1 MDFILYHQTNYTHF
15 KNNTMQTFILRER
28 PLNDNTL
35 YIAPERK
42 VFKGGYKAVLK
53 EYQFQNAW
61 TDKVTVKKFRTIET
75 MQKYINKN
83 YTTEE
88 KENMIF

>member
-1 MDFILYHQTNYTHF
+1 
-15 KNNTMQTFILRER
+15 MQIHILRER
-28 PLNDNTL
+28 PLNDDTL

-53 EYQFQNAW
+53 IYTFLNSW
-61 TDKVTVKKFRTIET
+61 SDKVTVKKFRTIET
-75 MQKYINKN
+75 MQKYIYKN

-88 KENMIF
+88 TQNIIL

>member
-1 MDFILYHQTNYTHF
+1 
-15 KNNTMQTFILRER
+15 MQTFILRER

-53 EYQFQNAW
+53 EYTFNSAW
-61 TDKVTVKKFRTIET
+61 TDKETVKKFRTIET

-83 YTTEE
+83 YTAEE
-88 KENMIF
+88 IENVNF